1 MNVVKQKIIVSAI
14 ISIACLFIV
23 VQASAEDIEE
33 TVKYKAPSMSQTVD
47 FINKI
52 SKGTVSVDPGQC
64 IATTKMVKN
73 TKTFEYIIPLKK
85 INPSPD
91 YVTPHLSNVILT
103 VEGYEK
109 KIQRVEENGNV
120 EMKSKVELN
129 TPDKDS
135 AEKLAKA
142 MRYLISLCGG
152 PSCVDCDPFMWQ

>member
-1 MNVVKQKIIVSAI
+1 VNVVKQKIIVSAI

-23 VQASAEDIEE
+23 VQASAEDIKE
-33 TVKYKAPSMSQTVD
+33 TVKYKAPSMSQVVG
-47 FINKI
+47 FISKL

-73 TKTFEYIIPLKK
+73 TKTFKYIIPLKE

-91 YVTPHLSNVILT
+91 YVTPHLKNVILT
-103 VEGYEK
+103 VAGHKK
-109 KIQRVEENGNV
+109 KIQRVEESGKV

-129 TPDKDS
+129 TPDEDS

-142 MRYLISLCGG
+142 IRYLISLCGG
-152 PSCVDCDPFMWQ
+152 PTCVDCDPFMWQ